1 MNHLDPNTHLQELP
15 AKRRNA
21 LFTGLTN
28 SEQQVSPEVSMLME
42 HRAQQHVR
50 QTADL
55 LDDADADAMSTPL
68 PTDDSAEVVG
78 FLLAASSESVSF
90 PAPSIPRLK
99 LPSFRLH
106 LKRQRVPVLR
116 QMTAVECGAASLA
129 MILSYHGRKTSVSEM
144 RERCG
149 VGRDGLSA
157 LSIVRTARSYGLRV
171 RAITLQEN
179 DFRFVS
185 LPAIVHWGFNHF
197 LVVERWTS
205 HHVDLV
211 DPAIGRRR
219 VTAEEFD
226 NSFTGVV
233 LTFEAGVNF
242 DRGAAKRHVNLAH
255 YALNY
260 AKLAPFSL
268 LQILGAS
275 LLLQLFGLV
284 VPALTA
290 LVVDTIVPDKLQ
302 GALALLAFGLLIL
315 FVAQLTTMLLRS
327 TVLLYLQTKV
337 DTQMMLGFFEQLLT
351 LPVRFFQQRSS
362 GDLLARLS
370 SNTIVRDT
378 ISNQLVSSVL
388 DGAFVLVYLIIL
400 FAVSPLFGF
409 LVVLLGGL
417 QIVLLTITTRAVR
430 ELAARELVAQGK
442 SQGYATEALVGMVTL
457 KASGAEHRA
466 LQRWSNLFFD
476 QMNASVRRTYVSSV
490 INTVLTTFQTFS
502 PVLLLVFGTYL
513 ALNGSLQIGTMLA
526 LVSLATA
533 FLTPLSSL
541 VTTGQKLQLVH
552 SHLERIADVMEAE
565 PEQDLLRVRESPRL
579 QGAISLDQVSFQYD
593 PHSAPIL
600 NDISISITSGQ
611 KVAIVGRSGSGKTTL
626 GNLLLGLSLPTSGEI
641 FYDGIPLRTLDY
653 QMVRSQFGVVTQAS
667 SIFSGSI
674 RENISL
680 NNPEMDMESVIRA
693 ARAAAI
699 HDDIMGMPME
709 YETMVSEGGSA
720 LSGGQRQRLALARA
734 LANKPVLMLLD
745 EATSALDVITERLVE
760 QNLRE
765 LACTQIIIAHRLST
779 IRNADLIL
787 VLDGGKIVERGTHQ
801 ELLAREGYYAGLIQ
815 SQLASGEITAK

>member
-42 HRAQQHVR
+42 HRAQQYVR
-50 QTADL
+50 QTTDL

-197 LVVERWTS
+197 LIVERWTS

-579 QGAISLDQVSFQYD
+579 QGAIGLDQVSFQYD

-699 HDDIMGMPME
+699 HDDIMRMPME

>member
-1 MNHLDPNTHLQELP
+1 MNHLDPNTDLQELP

-21 LFTGLTN
+21 LFTGLTH
-28 SEQQVSPEVSMLME
+28 SEQQISPEVSMLME
-42 HRAQQHVR
+42 HRAQQHAR

-55 LDDADADAMSTPL
+55 LDDSDADATSPPL
-68 PTDDSAEVVG
+68 ANDDSAEVVG
-78 FLLAASSESVSF
+78 FLFTASAESVSF
-90 PAPSIPRLK
+90 PAPSILRLK

-129 MILSYHGRKTSVSEM
+129 MILSYHGRKTSVSEV

-197 LVVERWTS
+197 LIVERWTS

-211 DPAIGRRR
+211 DPAVGRRR

-242 DRGAAKRHVNLAH
+242 DRRAAQRHVNLAH

-260 AKLAPFSL
+260 ARLAPSSL
-268 LQILGAS
+268 LQVLGAS

-290 LVVDTIVPDKLQ
+290 LIVDTIVPGKLQ
-302 GALALLAFGLLIL
+302 GALAVLALGLLLL

-327 TVLLYLQTKV
+327 SVLLYLQTKV
-337 DTQMMLGFFEQLLT
+337 DTQMMLGFFEQLLA

-378 ISNQLVSSVL
+378 ISNQLVSTVL

-400 FAVSPLFGF
+400 FTVSPLFGF

-417 QIVLLTITTRAVR
+417 QIVLLTFTNRAVR
-430 ELAARELVAQGK
+430 ELTARELIAQGK
-442 SQGYATEALVGMVTL
+442 SQ
-457 KASGAEHRA
+457 
-466 LQRWSNLFFD
+466 
-476 QMNASVRRTYVSSV
+476 
-490 INTVLTTFQTFS
+490 
-502 PVLLLVFGTYL
+502 
-513 ALNGSLQIGTMLA
+513 
-526 LVSLATA
+526 
-533 FLTPLSSL
+533 
-541 VTTGQKLQLVH
+541 
-552 SHLERIADVMEAE
+552 
-565 PEQDLLRVRESPRL
+565 
-579 QGAISLDQVSFQYD
+579 
-593 PHSAPIL
+593 
-600 NDISISITSGQ
+600 
-611 KVAIVGRSGSGKTTL
+611 
-626 GNLLLGLSLPTSGEI
+626 
-641 FYDGIPLRTLDY
+641 
-653 QMVRSQFGVVTQAS
+653 
-667 SIFSGSI
+667 
-674 RENISL
+674 
-680 NNPEMDMESVIRA
+680 
-693 ARAAAI
+693 
-699 HDDIMGMPME
+699 
-709 YETMVSEGGSA
+709 
-720 LSGGQRQRLALARA
+720 
-734 LANKPVLMLLD
+734 
-745 EATSALDVITERLVE
+745 
-760 QNLRE
+760 
-765 LACTQIIIAHRLST
+765 
-779 IRNADLIL
+779 
-787 VLDGGKIVERGTHQ
+787 
-801 ELLAREGYYAGLIQ
+801 
-815 SQLASGEITAK
+815 

>member
-1 MNHLDPNTHLQELP
+1 MNYLDPNTDLQELP
-15 AKRRNA
+15 AKRRKA
-21 LFTGLTN
+21 LFTGLTH
-28 SEQQVSPEVSMLME
+28 SEQQISPEVSILME
-42 HRAQQHVR
+42 HRVQQHAR
-50 QTADL
+50 QTTDL
-55 LDDADADAMSTPL
+55 LDDSDADATSTPL
-68 PTDDSAEVVG
+68 SNDDSAEVVG
-78 FLLAASSESVSF
+78 FLFATEAKSVSF

-99 LPSFRLH
+99 LPSFKLH
-106 LKRQRVPVLR
+106 WKRRRVPVLR

-179 DFRFVS
+179 DFRYVS

-197 LVVERWTS
+197 LIVERWTS
-205 HHVDLV
+205 RYVDLV
-211 DPAIGRRR
+211 DPAVGRRR

-242 DRGAAKRHVNLAH
+242 DRSAAKRQVNLAH

-260 AKLAPFSL
+260 VRLAPFSL
-268 LQILGAS
+268 LQVLGAS

-284 VPALTA
+284 VPALTV
-290 LVVDTIVPDKLQ
+290 LIVDAIVPDKLQ
-302 GALALLAFGLLIL
+302 GALTVLALGLLIL
-315 FVAQLTTMLLRS
+315 FLAQLTTMLLRS
-327 TVLLYLQTKV
+327 SVLLYLQTKV
-337 DTQMMLGFFEQLLT
+337 DTQMMLGFFEQLLA

-362 GDLLARLS
+362 GDILARLS

-378 ISNQLVSSVL
+378 ISNQLVSTVL

-400 FAVSPLFGF
+400 FTASPLFGL
-409 LVVLLGGL
+409 LVALLGVL
-417 QIVLLTITTRAVR
+417 QIVLLMFTNRAVR
-430 ELAARELVAQGK
+430 ELAARELIAQGK
-442 SQGYATEALVGMVTL
+442 SQGYAAEALVGMVTL
-457 KASGAEHRA
+457 KASGAEYRA

-476 QMNASVRRTYVSSV
+476 QMNASVRRTYVSSI
-490 INTVLTTFQTFS
+490 INTVLTTLQTFS

-513 ALNGSLQIGTMLA
+513 ALSGSLQIGTMLA
-526 LVSLATA
+526 LVALATA

-579 QGAISLDQVSFQYD
+579 QGAIRLNQVNFQYD
-593 PHSAPIL
+593 PHSASIL
-600 NDISISITSGQ
+600 NDISISITPGQ

-641 FYDGIPLRTLDY
+641 FYDDIPLRTLDY

-680 NNPEMDMESVIRA
+680 NNPAMDMESVIRA

-720 LSGGQRQRLALARA
+720 FSGGQRQRLALARA
-734 LANKPVLMLLD
+734 LANRPVLMLLD
-745 EATSALDVITERLVE
+745 EATSALDVITEQLVE

-787 VLDGGKIVERGTHQ
+787 ALDGGKIVERGTHQ

>member
-1 MNHLDPNTHLQELP
+1 MNHLDPNTTLQELP

-21 LFTGLTN
+21 LFTGLTR
-28 SEQQVSPEVSMLME
+28 SEQQISPEVSMLME

-50 QTADL
+50 QTTDL
-55 LDDADADAMSTPL
+55 LDDSGADATSTPL
-68 PTDDSAEVVG
+68 PIDDSAEVVG
-78 FLLAASSESVSF
+78 FLFAASAESVSF

-106 LKRQRVPVLR
+106 LKRRRVPVLR

-129 MILSYHGRKTSVSEM
+129 MILSYHGRKTSVSEV

-197 LVVERWTS
+197 LIVEHWTS

-211 DPAIGRRR
+211 DPAMGRRR

-233 LTFEAGVNF
+233 LTFEPGVNF
-242 DRGAAKRHVNLAH
+242 DRSAAKRHVNLAH

-260 AKLAPFSL
+260 ARLAPFSL

-302 GALALLAFGLLIL
+302 GALALLAVGLLIL

-327 TVLLYLQTKV
+327 SVLLYLQTKV
-337 DTQMMLGFFEQLLT
+337 DTQMMLGFFEQLLA

-362 GDLLARLS
+362 GDILARLS

-378 ISNQLVSSVL
+378 ISNQLVSTVL
-388 DGAFVLVYLIIL
+388 DGAFVLVYLVIL
-400 FAVSPLFGF
+400 FIVSPLFGF

-417 QIVLLTITTRAVR
+417 QIVLLTITNRAVR
-430 ELAARELVAQGK
+430 ELAARELIAQGK
-442 SQGYATEALVGMVTL
+442 SQGYAAEALVGMVTL
-457 KASGAEHRA
+457 KASGSEQRA
-466 LQRWSNLFFD
+466 LQRWSNFFFD
-476 QMNASVRRTYVSSV
+476 QMNASVRRTYVSSI
-490 INTVLTTFQTFS
+490 INTVLTTLQTFS

-513 ALNGSLQIGTMLA
+513 ALSGSLQIGTMLA

-552 SHLERIADVMEAE
+552 SHLERIADVMEAD

-579 QGAISLDQVSFQYD
+579 QGAIRLDRVSFQYN
-593 PHSAPIL
+593 PHLAPIL
-600 NDISISITSGQ
+600 SDISISITPGQ

-641 FYDGIPLRTLDY
+641 FYDDIPLHTLDY
-653 QMVRSQFGVVTQAS
+653 QTVRSQFGVVTQAS

-680 NNPEMDMESVIRA
+680 NNPAMDMESVIRA

-699 HDDIMGMPME
+699 HDDIMEMPME

-760 QNLRE
+760 QNLRQ